1 MMAIV
6 HNLEYVITLLVVLS
20 ILVVAHEWGHFIVAR
35 IFGVRVDDFSIGFGK
50 RLVRLGKRGDTEY
63 NLRMLPFGGFVKIAG
78 MAADEEPLVRAKDKV
93 LAGKD
98 ADPDAHELPLVAEN
112 MELPQSMQAIPPA
125 PDEFGSKALWQ
136 RSLIIFAGP
145 LMSFVLGYVVFCL
158 LGFAI
163 GWPTGKPLP
172 KVGQVEPGGEGHRIG
187 LRAGDV
193 IRSING
199 QPIMQGGQMIDLI
212 HNSLGKP
219 MTLVVQRGRQTLTL
233 HPTPRALVDA
243 DGHPVLDLEVT
254 APGTVGASLG
264 LKAGDEVRGIN
275 DTPTDTAS
283 EFAKQLT
290 LARGKSV
297 KVFVSRKGV
306 DNVVPLSGRL
316 PAVLAPGALP
326 IVTAHRVGGLKFEP
340 ALEIKRVGIGE
351 SVRRGNSVI
360 GSIFATLGATVRR
373 GQLHQNAGGIIRMYQ
388 FTALAVANGP
398 FEVVSL
404 AAQLSISLAV
414 FNLLPIPI
422 LDGGHLLSFFIEW
435 VRRGKKMT
443 DQQQQA
449 FLMTGLA
456 IIAVLFVLI
465 MTNDI
470 VRTLQHQT
478 PQ

>member
-1 MMAIV
+1 MAIV
-6 HNLEYVITLLVVLS
+6 HNLEYVVTLLVVLS

-78 MAADEEPLVRAKDKV
+78 MAADEEPLVRAKDK
-93 LAGKD
+93 AFGNTD
-98 ADPDAHELPLVAEN
+98 TDPDAHDLPLVAEN
-112 MELPQSMQAIPPA
+112 IERPASLQEIPPA

-136 RSLIIFAGP
+136 RSLIILAGP
-145 LMSFVLGYVVFCL
+145 FMSFVFGYVVFCL
-158 LGFAI
+158 LGLAI
-163 GWPTGKPLP
+163 GWPTGATLP
-172 KVGQVEPGGEGHRIG
+172 KVAEVEPGGEGHRIG

-199 QPIMQGGQMIDLI
+199 QPITQGGQMVDII

-219 MTLVVQRGRQTLTL
+219 LTLIVQRSGQTLTL
-233 HPTPRALVDA
+233 HPTPHALVDA
-243 DGHPVLDLEVT
+243 NGRKILDLEVVT
-254 APGTVGASLG
+254 PGTAGASLG
-264 LKAGDEVRGIN
+264 LQAGDDVRGVN
-275 DTPTDTAS
+275 DTPVNSAADV
-283 EFAKQLT
+283 AKQLT
-290 LARGKSV
+290 QARGKAV
-297 KVFVSRKGV
+297 KVIVLRKGV
-306 DNVVPLSGRL
+306 DDFVTLSGRL
-316 PAVLAPGALP
+316 PATLAPSALP
-326 IVTAHRVGGLKFEP
+326 LISTHPVGGLQFQP
-340 ALEIKRVGIGE
+340 AQKIERVGIAE
-351 SVRRGNSVI
+351 SVRRGNIVI
-360 GSIFATLGATVRR
+360 VNIFAMLGSMLKH

-388 FTALAVANGP
+388 FTALAVENGP
-398 FEVVSL
+398 FHVVSL

-470 VRTLQHQT
+470 LRTLQHQT

>member
-1 MMAIV
+1 MAIV
-6 HNLEYVITLLVVLS
+6 HNLEYVVTLLLVLS

-78 MAADEEPLVRAKDKV
+78 MAADEEPLVRAKDKA
-93 LAGKD
+93 LGGKD
-98 ADPDAHELPLVAEN
+98 ADPDAHDLPLVAEN
-112 MELPQSMQAIPPA
+112 IERPLSLQDMPPA

-136 RSLIIFAGP
+136 RSLIILAGP
-145 LMSFVLGYVVFCL
+145 FMSFVLGYVVFCL

-163 GWPTGKPLP
+163 GWPTGRPLP

-199 QPIMQGGQMIDLI
+199 LPITQGGQMIDLI

-219 MTLVVQRGRQTLTL
+219 MTLVVQRSGQTLTL

-243 DGHPVLDLEVT
+243 DGQKVLDVEV
-254 APGTVGASLG
+254 ASPGAVGTSLG
-264 LKAGDEVRGIN
+264 LKAGDDIRGLN
-275 DTPTDTAS
+275 DTPVNSAS
-283 EFAKQLT
+283 DVARLLT
-290 LARGKSV
+290 QARGKAV
-297 KVFVSRKGV
+297 KVFVGRKGS
-306 DNVVPLSGRL
+306 DDVVTLSGRL
-316 PAVLAPGALP
+316 PAVLAAGSLP
-326 IVTAHRVGGLKFEP
+326 VVNTHPVGGLKFEP
-340 ALEIKRVGIGE
+340 ALEIKRVGLGE
-351 SVRRGNSVI
+351 SVRRGNIVI
-360 GSIFATLGATVRR
+360 VSIFATLASILQHGK
-373 GQLHQNAGGIIRMYQ
+373 LHQSAGGIIRMYQ
-388 FTALAVANGP
+388 STALAVANGP

-404 AAQLSISLAV
+404 AAQLSISLAI

-443 DQQQQA
+443 EQQQQA

-470 VRTLQHQT
+470 LRTLQHQT